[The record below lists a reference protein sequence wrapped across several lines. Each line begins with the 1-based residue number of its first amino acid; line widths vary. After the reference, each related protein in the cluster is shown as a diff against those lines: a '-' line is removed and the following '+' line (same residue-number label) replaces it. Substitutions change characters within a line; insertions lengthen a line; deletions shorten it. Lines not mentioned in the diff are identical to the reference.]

1 MWFLRVPEATKKK
14 KFAIFFKI
22 VAWLLSFDLK
32 YISCLHVGK
41 VFQPEPKSLSGA

>member
-1 MWFLRVPEATKKK
+1 MWFFETTWGYKKK
-14 KFAIFFKI
+14 KFANFLKI

-32 YISCLHVGK
+32 YVGK